1 MRIGITSTIPLEV
14 VLAAGHTLV
23 DLNNVF
29 MASPSPAALVEAAE
43 RSGFPRTSCGWIKGI
58 YGALKELRPVDA
70 VVAVTGGDCSNT
82 HALAETLVLDGMS
95 IIPFSYPA
103 ERSRELLEAEMER
116 FASAF
121 GVTLRMAEETR
132 RSIEPL
138 RRKLDELDR
147 LLAAG
152 ALPAADY
159 HLLAL
164 SASDLASDPSSYE
177 RELDSALRAAR
188 RARPRREGLPVALLG
203 VPPIITDLFDLL
215 EDASLR
221 VVFDEIPRQF
231 TMTWREGDIVEQY
244 LAYTYPYGMSG
255 RMMDIRREC
264 ALRGVRAVV
273 HYTQSFCFRGIED
286 VVLRRLVGLPVLTV
300 EGDAPAP
307 GDERLRLRVESF
319 AEVVAGG

>member
-1 MRIGITSTIPLEV
+1 MRVGITSTIPLEI

-82 HALAETLVLDGMS
+82 HALAETLVLDGMA

-121 GVTLRMAEETR
+121 GVTLRMAEEAR

-152 ALPAADY
+152 VLPAADY

-164 SASDLASDPSSYE
+164 SASDLASDPASYE

-188 RARPRREGLPVALLG
+188 RARPRRDGLPVALLG

-231 TMTWREGDIVEQY
+231 AMTWREGDIVEQY

-264 ALRGVRAVV
+264 ALRGVKAVV

-300 EGDAPAP
+300 EGDAPAA